1 MENSIHINI
10 SRLDSGDYLATSREF
25 KGIRI
30 TGKNINDVFERIRA
44 KINRIIFKAK
54 K

>member
-1 MENSIHINI
+1 MEHSIHINI

-25 KGIRI
+25 KDVRI
-30 TGKNINDVFERIRA
+30 IGANINDVFEKIRT
-44 KINRIIFKAK
+44 KINAVIFQSK

>member
-10 SRLDSGDYLATSREF
+10 SKLDSGDYLATSREF
-25 KGIRI
+25 KEVRI
-30 TGKNINDVFERIRA
+30 IGDNINDVFERMRA
-44 KINRIIFKAK
+44 KINRIVFKSK